1 MGLKYKSWY
10 ENTYHEEKIKIGD
23 EVQLGNILEG
33 YENISQI
40 IDSGCVA
47 FVDDDGCPEVVAFE
61 ITQLLDP
68 LLSSWIK
75 ITDIY

>member
-1 MGLKYKSWY
+1 MELKYKSWY
-10 ENTYHEEKIKIGD
+10 ENTYHDEKIKIGD

-33 YENISQI
+33 YENIPQI

-47 FVDDDGCPEVVAFE
+47 FIDDDGCPEVVAFE
-61 ITQLLDP
+61 ITNLKDP